1 MRRVFGLYGKLKI
14 GGTPISQGFQSGAIR
29 EMPNNIDT
37 DGEDPIINYGDSNA
51 TDAFDYIGVSTQKRG
66 ANR

>member
-1 MRRVFGLYGKLKI
+1 
-14 GGTPISQGFQSGAIR
+14 
-29 EMPNNIDT
+29 MPNNIDT